1 VEGGMSGVRAGLLFW
16 VLVIVSVGFARYFFL
31 ARKSGDLQLALAAAV
46 AFFLV
51 PAAALMVMLEMLR

>member
-1 VEGGMSGVRAGLLFW
+1 MSGGWAGLLFW

-31 ARKSGDLQLALAAAV
+31 ARKGGDLQLALAAAV

-51 PAAALMVMLEMLR
+51 CAAALMELLGMLR

>member
-1 VEGGMSGVRAGLLFW
+1 MSGVRAGLLFW

-31 ARKSGDLQLALAAAV
+31 ARKGGDLQLALAAAV

-51 PAAALMVMLEMLR
+51 CAAALMELLGMLR